1 MRGAMHHNRRV
12 DDTARQLPA
21 PEFRHAGFGREGYNI
36 AEVDEFVAELQRALR
51 HDPPTMA
58 PYEVADQRFRTA
70 RLRGGYRMREVD
82 DYLDAAQDELR
93 SRHGADAIAGLQGSR
108 VEAKHF
114 PTIWIYLVA
123 LVLIAL
129 IVGFAISQI

>member
-1 MRGAMHHNRRV
+1 VPHNRRV
-12 DDTARQLPA
+12 IDDAATGLPDPQLPA
-21 PEFRHAGFGREGYNI
+21 APWAREGYS
-36 AEVDEFVAELQRALR
+36 ASEVDDFVSQLQQSLR
-51 HDPPTMA
+51 RDPPTMA

-108 VEAKHF
+108 VPAKHF